1 MKKFN
6 EIEGFTQIEVSTT
19 YCSLKSLLYEVNG
32 IIYYYRGA
40 YAFTALVNAA
50 KKELTDKFTMI
61 ARLDIKSS
69 KHAKPRE
76 EILQYG
82 RNIIRSLN
90 EYNREFKYD
99 NSCIEAVITSA
110 KYQVRE
116 FLNTKDNMTIVD
128 GEKMMIRNSIIYD
141 IIKVVER
148 ECDTKIY
155 VPTFMRL
162 QDDIKNLINKK
173 LDTYDFAA

>member
-110 KYQVRE
+110 KY
-116 FLNTKDNMTIVD
+116 
-128 GEKMMIRNSIIYD
+128 S
-141 IIKVVER
+141 
-148 ECDTKIY
+148 
-155 VPTFMRL
+155 
-162 QDDIKNLINKK
+162 K
-173 LDTYDFAA
+173 LSEPSA